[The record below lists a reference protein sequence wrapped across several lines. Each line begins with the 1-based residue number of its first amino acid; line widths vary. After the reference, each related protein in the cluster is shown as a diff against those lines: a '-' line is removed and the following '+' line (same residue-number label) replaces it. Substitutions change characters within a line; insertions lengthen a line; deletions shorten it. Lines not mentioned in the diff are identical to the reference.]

1 VFTNA
6 DNFKVEF
13 KDADI
18 RTKALFL
25 ATVFYIVS
33 VLLMYFFKEFSKVS
47 FLTRYFIVNN
57 L

>member
-33 VLLMYFFKEFSKVS
+33 VLLKFLKNFEKCHCS
-47 FLTRYFIVNN
+47 FWLVTSY